1 MNKSQII
8 IIAEAGVNH
17 NGSIPMAKEMI
28 DVAADA
34 GADLV
39 KFQTFTAEKLVI
51 KTAKK
56 ADYQKNSSDQTESQF
71 QMIKKL
77 ELSRND
83 HEILLEHCNKNNIQ
97 FLSTPFDRQSINLL
111 DEINIPFFKI
121 PSGEI
126 TNLPYLRHIGG
137 IGKPVVISTGMAT
150 ISEVKNA
157 MSILLDAGI
166 KQNDITVLHCN
177 SEYPSPM
184 KDVNLKAMQTLEN
197 ELGVKVG
204 YSDHTLGIEVSV
216 AAVAMGA
223 KVIEKHFTLDRNL
236 YGPDHGASL
245 EPSELKEMISAI
257 RNIESALGDGVKKPS
272 QSEIKNLLIV
282 RKSIVSKRPI
292 KKGEFFSEENLTV
305 KRPGN
310 GISPMKWDEI
320 LGSVSI
326 RDYLKDEL
334 IQ

>member
-1 MNKSQII
+1 LNKSHII

-257 RNIESALGDGVKKPS
+257 RNIERALGDGVKKPS
-272 QSEIKNLLIV
+272 QSEIKNLLIS

-292 KKGEFFSEENLTV
+292 KKGELFSKENLTV

>member
-1 MNKSQII
+1 MNKSHII

-257 RNIESALGDGVKKPS
+257 RNIERALGDGVKKPS
-272 QSEIKNLLIV
+272 QSEIKNLLIS

-292 KKGEFFSEENLTV
+292 KKGELFSKENLTV

>member
-17 NGSIPMAKEMI
+17 NGSISMAKEMI

-34 GADLV
+34 GANFV

-51 KTAKK
+51 KTAEK

-77 ELSRND
+77 ELNRND

-97 FLSTPFDRQSINLL
+97 FLSTPFDLQSIDLL

-126 TNLPYLRHIGG
+126 TNLPYLRHIGS
-137 IGKPVVISTGMAT
+137 IGKPVVISTGMTT
-150 ISEVKNA
+150 INEVKNA
-157 MSILLDAGI
+157 MSILLDSGI

-184 KDVNLKAMQTLEN
+184 RDVNLKAIQTLEN

-204 YSDHTLGIEVSV
+204 FSDHTLGIEVSV

-245 EPSELKEMISAI
+245 EPSELKDMISAI
-257 RNIESALGDGVKKPS
+257 RNIERALGDGVKKPS
-272 QSEIKNLLIV
+272 QSEIKNLLIA

-292 KKGEFFSEENLTV
+292 KKGELFSEENLTV

-334 IQ
+334 I